1 MSEMKVGEGRVVES
15 WRLMNLKALL
25 KAIDDDENEARRRL
39 AEAIAQTTGKTL
51 RVAKDQL
58 GRILSGTGTLGDIW
72 LGYIETA
79 ARRLA
84 EDNVVD
90 RRFARDSAL
99 DFPPESPSVVYVLAA
114 VNVRAWGEILS
125 ACQAMKEV
133 VEASLVYGDSDM
145 DAIIKLRA
153 PLSDMYDAILRI
165 SAHPHVKHTQSLQS
179 APFTRMQRKQ
189 GEVSADLDRFITTLG
204 SNRKSFPTPESTM
217 DALPIPDSVDLHGV
231 SQGLDQEKES
241 IYPDLKIRELFEK
254 EIRSKVNGLQDVL
267 SNRQLSI
274 KREASLKRLPV
285 DIVNAARKRISAV
298 VIWSHQP
305 NGECERALRYL
316 EAQAK
321 RIKYSS
327 GEFIIE
333 RTFVIPDSH
342 DIIDDTRLCFRID
355 REITSG
361 IKVRILEAARWPKE
375 RLADKPYDFGLM
387 DDQMLWEVDQAVNAE
402 GLRIMSVSLQQA
414 RIQLARMHFDAI
426 WSEAQEISTDL
437 RKRLA
442 DVAAGV
448 EPPDCEANAIE
459 KTASP

>member
-1 MSEMKVGEGRVVES
+1 MSEMKIGEGRVVES

-39 AEAIAQTTGKTL
+39 AEAIAQTTGKTS

-84 EDNVVD
+84 EANVVD

-99 DFPPESPSVVYVLAA
+99 DFPPESPAVVYVLAA

-125 ACQAMKEV
+125 SLQDMREV
-133 VEASLVYGDSDM
+133 VEASLVYGDSEM

-179 APFTRMQRKQ
+179 APCTRMQRKQ
-189 GEVSADLDRFITTLG
+189 GEVSADLDRFIATLG
-204 SNRKSFPTPESTM
+204 SSRRSLPIPDSTM
-217 DALPIPDSVDLHGV
+217 DSLPIPDSVDLDGV
-231 SQGLDQEKES
+231 SKGLDQDKES
-241 IYPDLKIRELFEK
+241 IYPDPKIRELYEN
-254 EIRSKVNGLQDVL
+254 EIRSKVDGLQDVL
-267 SNRQLSI
+267 SNRHLSI
-274 KREASLKRLPV
+274 KRDASLKRLPV

-298 VIWSHQP
+298 VIWTDQP
-305 NGECERALRYL
+305 QGECDRARRYL

-321 RIKYSS
+321 RIQYSG

-333 RTFVIPDSH
+333 RTFVIPD
-342 DIIDDTRLCFRID
+342 DYDLIKDTRLCYRIE

-361 IKVRILEAARWPKE
+361 INVRLLEAARWPKE

-402 GLRIMSVSLQQA
+402 GLRIISVSLQQA
-414 RIQLARMHFDAI
+414 RIQLARMHFGAI
-426 WSEAQEISTDL
+426 WREAQEISPDL
-437 RKRLA
+437 GKRLA
-442 DVAAGV
+442 GVAASV
-448 EPPDCEANAIE
+448 EPPDCETNAIQQ
-459 KTASP
+459 TVSP